1 MKINTFGRLWA
12 WARGVKP
19 ADVGPVPLAFAP
31 PEMLPGVVPKDAKL
45 AMDNAMSDV
54 YSYASQMY
62 GACQQTFPGYPML
75 AHLCQIAEYRM
86 LSEKTAQAMTRK
98 WIKLHSKGDSDKSEQ
113 ISKIEDALK
122 KFKVREL
129 FTEAAIHDGF
139 FGRAQ
144 LFIDLGVQ
152 DGSGLEIALFE
163 DASIL
168 KGKLRKFKLVEA
180 MFTYPNSY
188 SASNPL
194 TDDYFNPSS
203 WFVMG
208 QKVHSSRLLTFVG
221 RPLPDIL
228 KPAYNFGGMSMTQL
242 AMPYVNNWLKTRDS
256 VNRLISNYSTSG
268 IKTNM
273 SGVLAGEPGDDLLSR
288 AQLYAEMRDN
298 QGMML
303 LDHETEEFF
312 QYNTPLGTLDQL
324 QAQAQEHMASVAS
337 MPLPIL
343 LGITPSGLNA
353 SAEGDIEIFYDH
365 VHDMQ
370 ERLFRTN
377 LEKVI
382 KIIQLSEFGVV
393 DEDIVF
399 DFVSLWQQ
407 TEAEI
412 AANRKSD
419 AEAAA
424 ILVEIGAVTPEEVR
438 QRLADDEHSGYTLD
452 MGIKIEPPAENDDAD
467 PEDDE

>member
-1 MKINTFGRLWA
+1 MRA
-12 WARGVKP
+12 WARGLKES
-19 ADVGPVPLAFAP
+19 DVGAAQPQFGP
-31 PEMLPGVVPKDAKL
+31 PAMLPGVIPDGVKL
-45 AMDNAMSDV
+45 AMDNEMQGV
-54 YSYASQMY
+54 YGYANAMY
-62 GACQQTFPGYPML
+62 GCQQTFPGYPVL
-75 AHLCQIAEYRM
+75 AQLTQVAEYRM

-98 WIKLHSKGDSDKSEQ
+98 WIKVHSKGDDDKSER
-113 ISKIEDALK
+113 ISQIEDALTR
-122 KFKVREL
+122 FKVREL

-144 LFIDLGVQ
+144 LFVDLGEQ
-152 DGSGLEIALFE
+152 DGDGLAIPLFE
-163 DASIL
+163 DSTIM

-194 TDDYFNPSS
+194 RDDYFNPSS

-208 QKVHSSRLLTFVG
+208 QKVHSTRLLTFVG

-228 KPAYNFGGMSMTQL
+228 KPAYNFGGMSMSQL
-242 AMPYVNNWLKTRDS
+242 AMPYVNNWLKTRES

-268 IKTNM
+268 VSTNM
-273 SGVLAGEPGDDLLSR
+273 NNVLMGDSGDDLMAR
-288 AQLYAEMRDN
+288 AQLFAEMRDN
-298 QGMML
+298 QGLML
-303 LDHETEEFF
+303 LDKDTEEFF
-312 QYNTPLGTLDQL
+312 QFNTPLSTLDQL

-365 VHDMQ
+365 VRDMQ
-370 ERLFRTN
+370 ERLFRDN
-377 LEKVI
+377 LTKVV
-382 KIIQLSEFGVV
+382 KLIQLSEFGDV
-393 DEDIVF
+393 DDDIVF

-407 TEAEI
+407 TESEL

-424 ILVEIGAVTPEEVR
+424 VLVEIGAVTPEEVR
-438 QRLADDEHSGYTLD
+438 QKLADDEYSGFNGLD
-452 MGIKIEPPAENDDAD
+452 MGVKITPPAEEEAD
-467 PEDDE
+467 PLPGDDE

>member
-1 MKINTFGRLWA
+1 MKLNIGERFRA
-12 WARGVKP
+12 WARGSKP
-19 ADVGPVPLAFAP
+19 ADVGPVVPQFLP
-31 PEMLPGVVPKDAKL
+31 PKMLSGVVPDHVKV
-45 AMDNAMSDV
+45 AMDAEMDGV
-54 YSYASQMY
+54 YMYASQMY
-62 GACQQTFPGYPML
+62 GATVQTFPGYPTL
-75 AHLCQIAEYRM
+75 AHLTQIAEYRM
-86 LSEKTAQAMTRK
+86 LSEKTSQAMTRK
-98 WIKLHSKGDSDKSEQ
+98 WIKLHSKGDADKSAQ
-113 ISKIEDALK
+113 ISQIEDALK

-144 LFIDLGVQ
+144 LFIDLGEQ
-152 DGSGLEIALFE
+152 EGSGLEIALFE
-163 DASIL
+163 DPALL

-194 TDDYFNPSS
+194 RDDYFNPSS

-208 QKVHSSRLLTFVG
+208 QRVHSTRLLTFVG

-228 KPAYNFGGMSMTQL
+228 KPAYNFGGMSMSQL

-273 SGVLAGEPGDDLLSR
+273 GAVLAGEPGDDLLAR

-303 LDHETEEFF
+303 LDFDTEEFF
-312 QYNTPLGTLDQL
+312 QYNTPLSTLDQL

-365 VHDMQ
+365 VRDMQ
-370 ERLFRTN
+370 ERLFRAN

-382 KIIQLSEFGVV
+382 KIIQLSEFGNI

-399 DFVSLWQQ
+399 EFVSLWQQ
-407 TEAEI
+407 TEAEL
-412 AANRKSD
+412 ATNRKSD
-419 AEAAA
+419 AEAAS

-438 QRLADDEHSGYTLD
+438 QKLADDEYSGYNGLD
-452 MGIKIEPPAENDDAD
+452 MGVTITLP
-467 PEDDE
+467 DETGDE